1 MEETDL
7 LTDLVV
13 TGLAFE
19 FPQEAVSTEA
29 FWQMLVEGRSA
40 STDFPK
46 ERLNIDGF
54 YHPDASRSSTVSH
67 YMPSEDRK

>member
-1 MEETDL
+1 MDEQNL

-13 TGLAFE
+13 IGLAFE

-40 STDFPK
+40 STDFPRD
-46 ERLNIDGF
+46 RLNIDGF
-54 YHPDASRSSTVSH
+54 YHPDASRVSTVS
-67 YMPSEDRK
+67 P